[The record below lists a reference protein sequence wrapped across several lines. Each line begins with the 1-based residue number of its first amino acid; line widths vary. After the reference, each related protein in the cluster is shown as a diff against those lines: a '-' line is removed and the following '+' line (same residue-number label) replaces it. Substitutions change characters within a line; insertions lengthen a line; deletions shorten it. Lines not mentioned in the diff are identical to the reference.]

1 MSSSALPRG
10 ARARRRLAVVG
21 LAIALPLTTAAGCQE
36 GSEDEGGMQE
46 EEEEGGSEDGGSG
59 EDDD

>member
-36 GSEDEGGMQE
+36 GSEDEEGMQ
-46 EEEEGGSEDGGSG
+46 EEEGGSEDGGSG